1 MKKMLLLILMFMTTL
16 SVINFNLKASD
27 INLDGYTSSRIDNV
41 LSDWN
46 HVFEEEA
53 FYIKTEKKQLLT
65 DYIEIRFIN
74 RDLRPLLLN
83 FDTYYNPYSLIGSKL
98 LVYDSLE
105 SLNPSSSY
113 NLTTLNQII
122 EIDETKY
129 YQLSIKMDDKLH
141 ANNYTYYPA
150 IYEAVTELLNVANST
165 GLTNNVAVLPVEIKA
180 YSMPTVIDPQEPSF
194 VDSLPL
200 TNGSI
205 FSNPH
210 LMDDVDLLVNGN
222 TVTFTINHDGSFY
235 SFTQTFSINTDM
247 TIFNNNYEIKYYTH
261 ESNKFILFN
270 HGSES
275 MFYFNDFENGVT
287 PDKYPST
294 FIPYTIWNLNT
305 NETSSTKTFD
315 LYVYAKEED
324 SNNVYAYFYVDEFV
338 IDRLISVTAT
348 IEYRYKSL
356 IGTVGDWKTVSKVL
370 EDENINP
377 GNIDWKF
384 TAAAISS
391 TATVIGSMIPGI
403 GLPLLVIGT
412 PISLYLQYLSYQEL
426 IDGNM
431 LWSGAI
437 TEIESVIPSTQLK
450 NEINAA
456 YALNYPGFIGIDTTG
471 TFKLWKLHI
480 GTFNKPFQSNIE
492 FKDENGLNIIQFKY
506 QTDGQL
512 YTVAREDFNLHFN
525 PGDLSEEEPTFN
537 FDITMLG
544 KYGTIILIGGGIVL
558 LLLVLP
564 TVEKG
569 YKSASR
575 VLSNPK
581 LMIVI
586 ALIVIG
592 ILFYLGKI

>member
-27 INLDGYTSSRIDNV
+27 INLDGYTSSRIDNA
-41 LSDWN
+41 LTNWN
-46 HVFEEEA
+46 NVFEEDS
-53 FYIKTEKKQLLT
+53 FYIKTEKKLLT
-65 DYIEIRFIN
+65 MDYIEIKFIN
-74 RDLRPLLLN
+74 RDLRPLLMN
-83 FDTYYNPYSLIGSKL
+83 FDTYYNPYSLNGSRL
-98 LVYDSLE
+98 LVFDSLT
-105 SLNPSSSY
+105 SLTPSQTIS
-113 NLTTLNQII
+113 LTSVNQVI
-122 EIDETKY
+122 EIDSTKY
-129 YQLSIKMDDKLH
+129 YQLMVKMDDKLH
-141 ANNYTYYPA
+141 AYNLSYYPA
-150 IYEAVTELLNVANST
+150 IYQAVTELINASNQN
-165 GLTNNVAVLPVEIKA
+165 GLTNNVPVLPVEIKA
-180 YSMPTVIDPQEPSF
+180 YSMPIVINPEEPSY

-205 FSNPH
+205 FSNPN
-210 LMDDVDLLVNGN
+210 LMDDVDVLVNGN
-222 TVTFTINHDGSFY
+222 TVTFTINHDGTFY
-235 SFTQTFSINTDM
+235 SFTHTFSVDTDM
-247 TIFNNNYEIKYYTH
+247 TIFNNNYEIKYYSH
-261 ESNKFILFN
+261 ELNKYILFN

-275 MFYFNDFENGVT
+275 MFYMNDFENALT

-305 NETSSTKTFD
+305 NETSATKTFD

-324 SNNVYAYFYVDEFV
+324 SNNVFAYFYVDEFV

-356 IGTVGDWKTVSKVL
+356 IGTVGDWKTVSKIL
-370 EDENINP
+370 EDSNMNP
-377 GNIDWKF
+377 GNVDWKF
-384 TAAAISS
+384 TAATIST

-403 GLPLLVIGT
+403 GLPLLIIGT
-412 PISLYLQYLSYQEL
+412 PISLYFQYLSYQEL

-431 LWSGAI
+431 LWTGAI
-437 TEIESVIPSTQLK
+437 NEIEPVIPSTQLQQEV
-450 NEINAA
+450 NSA
-456 YALNYPGFIGIDTTG
+456 YQTNYPGFIGIDTTG

-525 PGDLSEEEPTFN
+525 PGELSEEEPNPIFDFN
-537 FDITMLG
+537 MFG
-544 KYGTIILIGGGIVL
+544 KYTNVVLIVGVIVI

-575 VLSNPK
+575 VLTNPK
-581 LMIVI
+581 LMIII

-592 ILFYLGKI
+592 VLFYLGKL